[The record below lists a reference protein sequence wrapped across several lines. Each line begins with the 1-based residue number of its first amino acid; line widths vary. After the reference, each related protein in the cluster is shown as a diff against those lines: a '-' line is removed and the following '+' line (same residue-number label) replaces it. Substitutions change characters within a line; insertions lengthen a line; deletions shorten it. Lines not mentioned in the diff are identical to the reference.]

1 MRKLTMDEL
10 HRIDAEEFKTK
21 EKIPV
26 RIILDNIRSLHNIG
40 SVFRTADA
48 FRVDSIYLCG
58 ICATPPSKEMHKTA
72 LGATDTVKWEYFTET
87 SLALKRCTEEGFT
100 IVLVEQTDVSKDIT
114 GFNYGNQPIAF
125 VFGNEVNGIS
135 ESCLSLADHAI
146 EIPQFG
152 TKHSFNISITVGIVL
167 YDFFLKSGAFFLTDE
182 GN

>member
-10 HRIDAEEFKTK
+10 HRIDADEFKNK
-21 EKIPV
+21 GKIPV

-48 FRVDSIYLCG
+48 FLVESIYLCG

-72 LGATDTVKWEYFTET
+72 LGATETVKWEYFADTN
-87 SLALKRCTEEGFT
+87 LALQRCKKDGFS
-100 IVLVEQTDVSKDIT
+100 IIIVEQTDVSKEIT
-114 GFNYGNQPIAF
+114 GFNYGSRPVAL
-125 VFGNEVNGIS
+125 VFGNEVHGIS
-135 ESCLSLADHAI
+135 ENSLPLADHAI

-167 YDFFLKSGAFFLTDE
+167 YDYYLKTGTIPVN
-182 GN
+182 G